1 VECKKGRSECAVGEV
16 VGQSQSVRA
25 DLGSRAEWWCESEG
39 VDGIKEVVVVVVYGG
54 GGELG

>member
-1 VECKKGRSECAVGEV
+1 MECKKGRSECAMGEV

-25 DLGSRAEWWCESEG
+25 DLGSRAGWWCESEG
-39 VDGIKEVVVVVVYGG
+39 ADGMKEVVVYCGGG